1 MLDAISI
8 LVKLELIKKHSQY
21 LVIYIYNSNGVTEG
35 VIWHDCTALEKKLA
49 PFIGIYI
56 KNCLKK
62 SFLYGINGGASLRSF
77 DQRLLNYPL
86 VVPYS
91 QCYHIGT
98 NVNY

>member
-35 VIWHDCTALEKKLA
+35 VIWHDCTALEKKFA

-56 KNCLKK
+56 KNCLA
-62 SFLYGINGGASLRSF
+62 SFLAEFFIWDKWRRQSSLFWSEAFKLSF
-77 DQRLLNYPL
+77 SGSLLSVL
-86 VVPYS
+86 PYW
-91 QCYHIGT
+91 
-98 NVNY
+98 N